1 MRKYLFDIFVP
12 NSVVLFSLLFIYFNF
27 FSMLG
32 LKTLYVV
39 LTVFEPTFII
49 YSVKYFFL
57 KLMQSSFFLKR
68 P

>member
-12 NSVVLFSLLFIYFNF
+12 NSVVLFSLLFKKNKYFFYF

-49 YSVKYFFL
+49 YSVKYI
-57 KLMQSSFFLKR
+57 FLKR